1 MQALQLYE
9 EEQSR
14 QYFAHAWHWLLTSE
28 YPGKQ
33 LWQFVNEMHCRQP
46 IGHLT
51 QFINGA
57 RKCCISHW
65 EQEVGVAQT
74 KQLLVHWKVLTLN
87 KKRKKSISTWSL

>member
-9 EEQSR
+9 VEQSI
-14 QYFAHAWHWLLTSE
+14 QYFAHAWHWLLISE

-33 LWQFVNEMHCRQP
+33 LWQLVNETHCKQP

-51 QFINGA
+51 QLINGT

-65 EQEVGVAQT
+65 EQVVGVAQT
-74 KQLLVHWKVLTLN
+74 KQLLVHWKELTLN
-87 KKRKKSISTWSL
+87 KKTKKSISTWSL